1 MKLDSKYFDSI
12 RITKRSQAKQERK
25 AAVPACEWKGCD
37 KPGPHKAPKGRGK
50 DGEFFRF
57 CADHVRQYNASY
69 NYFDGMSDRDVA
81 DFQRAAAYGHRP
93 TWKSGINAAAGGVFR
108 TRAEAE
114 AQRFADARASRT
126 QGFHA
131 WRARQARGEET
142 SPSRRLKP
150 LEKKAL
156 DALHLAES
164 AAKQEIKARYK
175 ELVKQHHPDVNGG
188 NRASEDKLREI
199 IQAYN
204 LLKQAGLG

>member
-1 MKLDSKYFDSI
+1 MKLESKYFDSI
-12 RITKRSQAKQERK
+12 RIKKRSDEKPERK
-25 AAVPACEWKGCD
+25 ASVPPCEWKGCD

-57 CADHVRQYNASY
+57 CADHARQYNANY
-69 NYFDGMSDRDVA
+69 NYFDGMSDKDVA
-81 DFQRAAAYGHRP
+81 EFQRAAQYGHRP
-93 TWKSGINAAAGGVFR
+93 TWRSGVNPAANADR
-108 TRAEAE
+108 TRAQAD

-131 WRARQARGEET
+131 WRARQSTGETT
-142 SPSRRLKP
+142 SPHRRIKP

-156 DALHLAES
+156 DALHLTES
-164 AAKQEIKARYK
+164 ATKQEVKARYK
-175 ELVKQHHPDVNGG
+175 DLVKQHHPDVNGG
-188 NRASEDKLREI
+188 DRASEDKLREI

>member
-1 MKLDSKYFDSI
+1 MLGA
-12 RITKRSQAKQERK
+12 Q
-25 AAVPACEWKGCD
+25 G
-37 KPGPHKAPKGRGK
+37 GR
-50 DGEFFRF
+50 
-57 CADHVRQYNASY
+57 
-69 NYFDGMSDRDVA
+69 VA
-81 DFQRAAAYGHRP
+81 R
-93 TWKSGINAAAGGVFR
+93 
-108 TRAEAE
+108 
-114 AQRFADARASRT
+114 
-126 QGFHA
+126 
-131 WRARQARGEET
+131 T

-164 AAKQEIKARYK
+164 ASKQEIKARYK